1 MLERLEVFLLEV
13 LVDFLVEDAVV
24 LVEDFVVLFVLVFE
38 DEEVFALL
46 AVGSFFWV
54 LFVVPVGCPSPNVIT
69 LPRRVTIKTNLRSI
83 FP

>member
-1 MLERLEVFLLEV
+1 LLERLEVFLLEV

-38 DEEVFALL
+38 DEGVFALL
-46 AVGSFFWV
+46 VVESFFWL
-54 LFVVPVGCPSPNVIT
+54 LFVTPVGFPSPSEIT

>member
-13 LVDFLVEDAVV
+13 LVDFFVEAVV
-24 LVEDFVVLFVLVFE
+24 VFFVFVFE

-46 AVGSFFWV
+46 AVESFFWL
-54 LFVVPVGCPSPNVIT
+54 LFVTPVGFPSPSEIT
-69 LPRRVTIKTNLRSI
+69 LPRRVTIKTNRRSI